1 MNSLVTFAVAADVG
15 DRVVAA
21 AVGAGVEPRI
31 FCVGDAV
38 STKVFVGE
46 LAKFCEL
53 EGDGVVKKPDD
64 GESEESREKDEVGL
78 SVLLIS
84 SRVGKKVAS

>member
-1 MNSLVTFAVAADVG
+1 VNSLVTFAVAADVG

-21 AVGAGVEPRI
+21 AVGADVEPRI

-38 STKVFVGE
+38 STKVF
-46 LAKFCEL
+46 CEL
-53 EGDGVVKKPDD
+53 EGDGVVKEPVD